1 MNSEIKLGG
10 SVTISLFVCLFWTL
24 FPISNAI
31 GSSLEQIPK
40 DFNVSVRDTHT
51 TKNSDKVSAQ
61 NIEENTRKDI
71 ELYVLKWTNQERQRR
86 RLPILKINPTLGKL
100 AQIHS
105 RNQATSG
112 VMAHDSDNFPKGWRT
127 FEERMKKL
135 KFVPPMVFG
144 ENVFWSSANLPS
156 KATERN
162 DYARKMVH
170 AWMTSEKHRKNILHP
185 NFSRM
190 GIGILDGYVTQLF
203 ASRDPSE

>member
-24 FPISNAI
+24 FPISIVI

-86 RLPILKINPTLGKL
+86 RLPILKINPILGKL

-135 KFVPPMVFG
+135 NFV
-144 ENVFWSSANLPS
+144 SIIIC
-156 KATERN
+156 K
-162 DYARKMVH
+162 
-170 AWMTSEKHRKNILHP
+170 
-185 NFSRM
+185 
-190 GIGILDGYVTQLF
+190 
-203 ASRDPSE
+203 